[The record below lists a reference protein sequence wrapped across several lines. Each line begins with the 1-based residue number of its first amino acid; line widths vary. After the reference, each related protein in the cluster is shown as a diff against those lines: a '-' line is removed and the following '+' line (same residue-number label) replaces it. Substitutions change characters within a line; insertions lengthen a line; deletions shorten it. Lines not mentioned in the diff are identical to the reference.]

1 MVYYNYH
8 SKSPQT
14 AYPKVTDTHM
24 YVILFIKPVID
35 STQKVQVNYDPWQVT
50 EQTRF

>member
-35 STQKVQVNYDPWQVT
+35 IYMHIHMHKQEGRWP
-50 EQTRF
+50 